1 MLFNSDVSDLCYI
14 NNIDK
19 LFENGFTCPLCIKNI
34 DNEKN
39 SVILSLKEILLSNR
53 SRIEEIEWGKV
64 VYGRVLGIK
73 NNNYIVMLE
82 GYWTDALLE
91 SDNHLNVGQRVE
103 MIKASSNSFCE
114 TVSK

>member
-1 MLFNSDVSDLCYI
+1 
-14 NNIDK
+14 
-19 LFENGFTCPLCIKNI
+19 
-34 DNEKN
+34 
-39 SVILSLKEILLSNR
+39 
-53 SRIEEIEWGKV
+53 
-64 VYGRVLGIK
+64 VLGIK